1 MDRFEALWLYQAED
15 VKADAIANAIRRSPT
30 RQKLEK
36 TRDLILDR
44 QKQYKQIESDITAMV
59 DRKEIITQ
67 ALDHSQAQLNQ
78 LKDRFES
85 APPQTADEVRS
96 MMSEVGRCRET
107 IRQYELEIS
116 RIVKESAANDNLQR
130 SVRGEAANAKKA
142 FDQLKAEYEEE
153 SKSKKVELDQQ
164 RARAKEL
171 EAAVEPA
178 LLEEYNTIK
187 RRISPPVA
195 RLTYGQCSGCNTS
208 LPSATLAKIKGGALV
223 ECETCGR
230 MIIQ

>member
-1 MDRFEALWLYQAED
+1 MDRFEALWLFQVED
-15 VKADAIANAIRRSPT
+15 MKADSIANAIRRSPT

-36 TRDLILDR
+36 TRDMILDR

-59 DRKEIITQ
+59 DRKDIIIE
-67 ALDHSQAQLNQ
+67 ALDHARAQLDQ
-78 LKDRFES
+78 LKSRFDTN
-85 APPQTADEVRS
+85 PPQTAEEVRT
-96 MMSEVGRCRET
+96 MLAEVSRCRDT
-107 IRQYELEIS
+107 IRQYELEIG
-116 RIVKESAANDNLQR
+116 RIAKESSANDKLQR
-130 SVRGEAANAKKA
+130 SVRLEAANAKKA
-142 FDQLKAEYEEE
+142 FDQLKAEYETE
-153 SKSKKVELDQQ
+153 SKSVKAELDAQ
-164 RARAKEL
+164 RAKAKEM
-171 EAAVEPA
+171 ESTVDPA